1 MMPLSSAGGASRMA
15 NRITKQAVYECSL
28 ASLHGNPVAASNGL
42 TLSPTIPVDK
52 MGPANIVFV
61 CGGVNVEQAVTS

>member
-1 MMPLSSAGGASRMA
+1 MA